1 MPQDPSDKETA
12 RLEESNMCAMN
23 KVDAM
28 INILERV
35 GLLTRNE
42 VMKEIEILQGQ
53 NCIERPPAQIGRR

>member
-1 MPQDPSDKETA
+1 MPQDPSDKETT
-12 RLEESNMCAMN
+12 RLEESNTCAMN

-42 VMKEIEILQGQ
+42 VMKEIEILNGQ
-53 NCIERPPAQIGRR
+53 NCPEHHQ